1 MQKILLFSVSLLF
14 LGSVKSQWVA
24 DPAEGTPV
32 ITTAAKGTSSIS
44 SYASA
49 SDGAGGM
56 FIAWIDSRNSAT
68 TGDDIFIT
76 RLLANGTIAPGFAAG
91 GNIVCN
97 ASGSQS
103 NLTMVP
109 DGSGGVNLVWQDARD
124 NATLSSDIYGVKV
137 LGNGTVDGPAN
148 GFPISTTTLNE
159 NGPSIGTVGTDK
171 VAVVWRYTGTGGTS
185 TDLAIN
191 FADFAAK
198 SKVLPN
204 GVTIADKA
212 NAQSNAQVVAD
223 GSGGALVVWVDP
235 RIATTN
241 ANLYGQ
247 RISAAGTLLW
257 GPAGTEIDGLQLT
270 STVGNSLLPQAVSDG
285 AGGMVIAFGS
295 TRVAA
300 DNANI
305 YAIRVDGGG
314 NNVWTASGVSV
325 CLAIS
330 TQSNV
335 RLVKSG
341 SKYLVA
347 WADRRESTNP
357 PALSN
362 NIDIYIQSLNAADGS
377 AAWAVD
383 GVPVI
388 KQANSQPNSQTEG
401 FEVQDDGAGGAFV
414 IWDDARIS
422 TSDLDVFAQHIKPA
436 DGGQDWPATGA
447 PVATRAG
454 SNQNWPRSVISN
466 DGKIMVAWRDS
477 RSTSS
482 NAEVFA
488 ALIEPSGVLPVNFL
502 EVSATAQAKQVLVKW
517 TTSQEQKLAAYE
529 VERSGNGVDFTNAGT
544 VKARNSQGV
553 QQYGFTDFSPASGNN
568 YYRIKSVNLD
578 GTSKFSNIVK
588 VNLPYVSGDKVQIFP
603 NPAVASLQMQLN
615 DLPAGNYLL
624 RIINAS
630 GQPVE
635 NIRLQKAGGAQ
646 VFGLQVGK
654 LSQGL
659 YRLQLT
665 NDKGEL
671 ITVQSLLKK

>member
-1 MQKILLFSVSLLF
+1 MRKILLLTIYCSII
-14 LGSVKSQWVA
+14 GNARAQWVA
-24 DPAEGTPV
+24 DPTEGTPV
-32 ITTAAKGTSSIS
+32 VTTAAKGTSSIS
-44 SYASA
+44 AYASA

-76 RLLANGTIAPGFAAG
+76 RLKADGSVAAGFAAN
-91 GNIVCN
+91 GNVVCN
-97 ASGSQS
+97 ATGTQS
-103 NLTMVP
+103 NVTMVA
-109 DGSGGVNLVWQDARD
+109 DGNGGVNLVWQDARD

-137 LGNGTVDGPAN
+137 KGDGTVDGPVN
-148 GFPISTTTLNE
+148 GFPISTTSVNE
-159 NGPSIGTVGTDK
+159 NGPSIATVGVDK
-171 VAVVWRYTGTGGTS
+171 VAVVWRYTGVSTS

-198 SKVLPN
+198 NKVLAN

-257 GPAGTEIDGLQLT
+257 GPVGSEIDGLQLT
-270 STVGNSLLPQAVSDG
+270 NTVGNSLLPQAVSDG
-285 AGGMVIAFGS
+285 AGGMVVAFGS
-295 TRVAA
+295 TRVAS

-305 YAIRVDGGG
+305 YAIRVDGSG
-314 NNVWTASGVSV
+314 NNVWTASGVNV

-335 RLVKSG
+335 RVVKSG
-341 SKYLVA
+341 NNYLVA

-362 NIDIYIQSLNAADGS
+362 NIDIYIQSLNEGDGS
-377 AAWAVD
+377 AKWAAD

-454 SNQNWPRSVISN
+454 SNQNWPRSVKSN

-482 NAEVFA
+482 NAEIFA
-488 ALIEPSGVLPVNFL
+488 ALIEPSGLLPVNFL

-517 TTSQEQKLAAYE
+517 TTAQEQKLAFYE
-529 VERSGNGVDFTNAGT
+529 VERSVNGIDFTLAGS

-553 QQYGFTDFSPASGNN
+553 QQYGFTDYTPASGNN
-568 YYRIKSVNLD
+568 YYRIKSLNLD
-578 GTSKFSNIVK
+578 GTSKFSNMVK
-588 VNLPYVSGDKVQIFP
+588 VNLPFVSDQKVQLFP
-603 NPAVASLQMQLN
+603 NPAVASLQLQLN
-615 DLPAGNYLL
+615 NLPAGNYQL
-624 RIINAS
+624 RIINAA

-635 NIRLQKAGGAQ
+635 NLRLQKTAGAQ

-654 LSQGL
+654 FSQGL
-659 YRLQLT
+659 YRLQLL
-665 NDKGEL
+665 NEKGEL
-671 ITVQSLLKK
+671 ISVQSLLKK